1 MRLDFHGT
9 VLAVEGDERSMAAA
23 AELLG
28 ALPTAGGSGD
38 PDLRVVLRPGPARP
52 RPAGPR
58 VLYHG
63 VVDCHADGDDL
74 LLWDGHST
82 ARIAAGGARVEV
94 DVAGGSLRDGYLFAH
109 VLLFI
114 SLVLALRW
122 RGVFHLHAGALVAP
136 DGSGILVAG
145 HAGAGKST
153 LTLALLEAGCA
164 SLGDDAVFLS
174 SRPGDP
180 AVLAF
185 PRPFHVAPR
194 TVEAFPRIA
203 ALLDDFLP
211 SGEKRRLDPRRA
223 WPGRH
228 RATMDRP
235 SALLLPCI
243 TGAAATTVEPV
254 GPAEALGELVES
266 STFVV
271 VDGLPGSREHLAMLT
286 RVADDSPAWKVALGR
301 DVLSRPV
308 EVAAAILARV
318 TARPVAG

>member
-1 MRLDFHGT
+1 MR
-9 VLAVEGDERSMAAA
+9 SPPPPSCS
-23 AELLG
+23 
-28 ALPTAGGSGD
+28 ALSPPPRTGEPSVR
-38 PDLRVVLRPGPARP
+38 LVLRASPPRP
-52 RPAGPR
+52 RPPGPR

-63 VVDCHADGDDL
+63 IVDCHADGDDL

-82 ARIAAGGARVEV
+82 ARIAAGGARIDV
-94 DVAGGSLRDGYLFAH
+94 DVADGSLRDGYLFAH

-114 SLVLALRW
+114 ALVLALRW
-122 RGVFHLHAGALVAP
+122 RGIFHLHAGALVAP
-136 DGSGILVAG
+136 DGCGILVSG

-164 SLGDDAVFLS
+164 HLGDDAVFLS

-194 TVEAFPRIA
+194 TAEAFPRIA

-223 WPGRH
+223 WPGRE
-228 RATMDRP
+228 RATMDRHRRCSSPP
-235 SALLLPCI
+235 SP
-243 TGAAATTVEPV
+243 GAAGTVVEPV

-271 VDGLPGSREHLAMLT
+271 VDGLPGGGST
-286 RVADDSPAWKVALGR
+286 SPR
-301 DVLSRPV
+301 
-308 EVAAAILARV
+308 
-318 TARPVAG
+318 

>member
-1 MRLDFHGT
+1 MRLDFHGMA
-9 VLAVEGDERSMAAA
+9 LSVEGDERSLAAA

-28 ALPTAGGSGD
+28 ALPVDATPGD
-38 PDLRVVLRPGPARP
+38 PALRLVLRRSPPRP
-52 RPAGPR
+52 RPPGPR

-63 VVDCHADGDDL
+63 IVDCHGDGEDL

-82 ARIAAGGARVEV
+82 ARIVAGGARIEV
-94 DVAGGSLRDGYLFAH
+94 DVADGSLRDGYLFAH

-122 RGVFHLHAGALVAP
+122 RGTFHLHAGALVAP
-136 DGSGILVAG
+136 DGRGILVSG

-164 SLGDDAVFLS
+164 HLGDDAVFLS

-194 TVEAFPRIA
+194 TAEAFPRIA

-223 WPGRH
+223 WPGRG
-228 RATMDRP
+228 RATMERP
-235 SALLLPCI
+235 SVLLLPSI
-243 TGAAATTVEPV
+243 TGAAGTSVEPV

-271 VDGLPGSREHLAMLT
+271 VEGLPGGREHLSALA
-286 RVADDSPAWKVALGR
+286 RIADEARAWKVGMGR

-308 EVAAAILARV
+308 EVATSILALVSGRD
-318 TARPVAG
+318 VAG

>member
-1 MRLDFHGT
+1 MRLDLHGIP
-9 VLAVEGDERSMAAA
+9 LSVEGDERSLAAA

-28 ALPTAGGSGD
+28 ALPADTGAGE
-38 PDLRVVLRPGPARP
+38 PVLRLVLRRSPPRP
-52 RPAGPR
+52 RPPGPR

-63 VVDCHADGDDL
+63 IVDCHAEGEDL

-94 DVAGGSLRDGYLFAH
+94 DVADGSLRDGYLFAH

-122 RGVFHLHAGALVAP
+122 RGIFHLHAGALAAP
-136 DGSGILVAG
+136 GGRAILVSG
-145 HAGAGKST
+145 HGGAGKST

-164 SLGDDAVFLS
+164 YLGDDAVFLS
-174 SRPGDP
+174 SRAGDP
-180 AVLAF
+180 PVLAF

-194 TVEAFPRIA
+194 TAEAFPRIA
-203 ALLDDFLP
+203 ALLDEFLP

-223 WPGRH
+223 WPGRE

-235 SALLLPCI
+235 SALLLPSI
-243 TGAAATTVEPV
+243 TGSATTVVEPV

-271 VDGLPGSREHLAMLT
+271 VDGLPGGREHLAALARIADGARAW
-286 RVADDSPAWKVALGR
+286 RVAMGR
-301 DVLSRPV
+301 DALERPV
-308 EVAAAILARV
+308 EVATSILGRIGR
-318 TARPVAG
+318 RPVPG

>member
-1 MRLDFHGT
+1 MRLLLHA
-9 VLAVEGDERSMAAA
+9 LSLEVEGDGPTLAAA

-28 ALPTAGGSGD
+28 ALPVDAAPGE
-38 PDLRVVLRPGPARP
+38 PALRLVLRRGPARS
-52 RPAGPR
+52 RPPGPR

-63 VVDCHADGDDL
+63 IVDCHADGDAL
-74 LLWDGHST
+74 VLWDGHST
-82 ARIAAGGARVEV
+82 ARIAAGGARIEV
-94 DVAGGSLRDGYLFAH
+94 DVADGSLRDGYLFAH

-122 RGVFHLHAGALVAP
+122 RGIFHLHAGAMIAP
-136 DGSGILVAG
+136 DGSGILVSG

-153 LTLALLEAGCA
+153 LTLALLEAGCDP
-164 SLGDDAVFLS
+164 LGDDAVFLS

-185 PRPFHVAPR
+185 PRPFHVAPC
-194 TVEAFPRIA
+194 TAEAFPRIA
-203 ALLDDFLP
+203 PLLDDFLP

-223 WPGRH
+223 WPGQE
-228 RATMDRP
+228 RATMGLP
-235 SALLLPCI
+235 STLLLPSI
-243 TGAAATTVEPV
+243 TGAAATVVEPV

-271 VDGLPGSREHLAMLT
+271 VDGLPGGREHLAALA
-286 RVADDSPAWKVALGR
+286 RIADEARAWKVGMGR

-308 EVAAAILARV
+308 EVAASILARV
-318 TARPVAG
+318 TGRPVAG